1 MSGHTLKEHGGSNLG
16 VQPVWHLD
24 QDFGRDG
31 CLLRVGTANS
41 PVHDGITYAHAIYA
55 ITHRRYQPCRFKAWD
70 GRQAWRR
77 SSAASTGGNIGEV
90 YADGLNVHQRQSR
103 AGGGLGQSS
112 YFSTS
117 GPPNSCILV
126 AFIFSSFLL
135 MYSVWFTKPSSAR
148 KPVGLGGHF
157 GGQSPA
163 IPYPLP
169 ARPPNP
175 TGSSCVVGAS
185 VNH

>member
-90 YADGLNVHQRQSR
+90 YADGLNVHQRLSLS
-103 AGGGLGQSS
+103 GGGAGAVLILQ
-112 YFSTS
+112 YLRAAKFMHS
-117 GPPNSCILV
+117 GSLHLFELPPDVFGLV
-126 AFIFSSFLL
+126 YL
-135 MYSVWFTKPSSAR
+135 
-148 KPVGLGGHF
+148 
-157 GGQSPA
+157 
-163 IPYPLP
+163 
-169 ARPPNP
+169 N
-175 TGSSCVVGAS
+175 
-185 VNH
+185 